1 MKLLK
6 SIFFFFKMGTG
17 ARVFLWISYGRYVE
31 EGVSDSV
38 SLEEGGRY
46 GSLYNGVVSPTF
58 LRRCLAAGGSGAWPD
73 ESESGRTFFCG
84 AGFGPFQIL
93 VFLYTCLLVT
103 TSEFWIFCVRI
114 SFPGGGRDG
123 YKFSLCSCKISKSL

>member
-6 SIFFFFKMGTG
+6 PIFFFFKVGTG
-17 ARVFLWISYGRYVE
+17 ARVFLWISYGRDVE
-31 EGVSDSV
+31 EGVS
-38 SLEEGGRY
+38 EEGGRY

-58 LRRCLAAGGSGAWPD
+58 FRRRLAAGGCGAGVD

-93 VFLYTCLLVT
+93 VCLYTCWLVT
-103 TSEFWIFCVRI
+103 TSEFWIFCV
-114 SFPGGGRDG
+114 
-123 YKFSLCSCKISKSL
+123 